1 MHNFLFY
8 FPDSILLLLPKLP
21 CALKQWYEAHVYDL
35 ATEMARRKIV
45 SYAIFYCTQEYTMLL
60 LLCTL
65 PRYLLSM
72 GYSLVHYLV
81 YLLHNWPILLY
92 TVM

>member
-1 MHNFLFY
+1 
-8 FPDSILLLLPKLP
+8 
-21 CALKQWYEAHVYDL
+21 
-35 ATEMARRKIV
+35 
-45 SYAIFYCTQEYTMLL
+45 MLL

-72 GYSLVHYLV
+72 GYILVRYLV
-81 YLLHNWPILLY
+81 YLLHNWPLLLY

>member
-1 MHNFLFY
+1 M
-8 FPDSILLLLPKLP
+8 LLPKLP
-21 CALKQWYEAHVYDL
+21 CALKQWYQAHVYDL
-35 ATEMARRKIV
+35 ATEMAQMKIV
-45 SYAIFYCTQEYTMLL
+45 NYAIFYCTQECSVLL

-72 GYSLVHYLV
+72 DCSLVRYLV
-81 YLLHNWPILLY
+81 YLVHNWPLLLY